1 MSAIRPA
8 LAADLSEVILT
19 EEEIKRRVAEL
30 GEQIGDDYRG
40 KEPLAVGIL
49 KGAILFLGDLV
60 RVVDLPVKVD
70 FMALSSY
77 GDSSESSGIVRILK
91 DLDENVEGRDVLV
104 VEDIV
109 DTGLTLS
116 YLIDNLRS
124 RRPASLKVCTLLDK
138 PTRRRVAIHPD
149 YNGFVI
155 PDRFV
160 VGYGLDFA
168 ENRFQLHKFR
178 QPWPLQFE
186 RIAGMPLMEI

>member
-168 ENRFQLHKFR
+168 EKYRNLPFIGVLKPEVYQGRK
-178 QPWPLQFE
+178 
-186 RIAGMPLMEI
+186 G